1 MAIDL
6 DREYFFSDVKLV
18 CTIFSP
24 RVRETKLNHHF
35 ILSICFFFVVFCCF
49 FFMNEKDTLGARS
62 KIGYNDIGYFAIDFP
77 TIWWIA

>member
-6 DREYFFSDVKLV
+6 DTEYFFSDVKLV

-24 RVRETKLNHHF
+24 RVRETKLNHPF
-35 ILSICFFFVVFCCF
+35 ILSICFFFVF

-77 TIWWIA
+77 SIWWIA

>member
-1 MAIDL
+1 M
-6 DREYFFSDVKLV
+6 YN
-18 CTIFSP
+18 FSP

-35 ILSICFFFVVFCCF
+35 ILSICLFVCF
-49 FFMNEKDTLGARS
+49 FLAEKDTLGARS

>member
-6 DREYFFSDVKLV
+6 DREYFFPMSSLHRMYN
-18 CTIFSP
+18 FSP

-35 ILSICFFFVVFCCF
+35 ILSICLFVCF
-49 FFMNEKDTLGARS
+49 FFLDEKDTLGARS

-77 TIWWIA
+77 SIWWIA

>member
-24 RVRETKLNHHF
+24 RVRETKLNHYF
-35 ILSICFFFVVFCCF
+35 ILSICFFFVF

-77 TIWWIA
+77 IKWWIA